1 MVYCGKFLKTD
12 KKIGN
17 RMQDEFFQI
26 FFKILYVCVQLFPV
40 TVSDTQV
47 VDIEVMRLL
56 LLKQQRLNQV

>member
-26 FFKILYVCVQLFPV
+26 FFKILYVCV
-40 TVSDTQV
+40 
-47 VDIEVMRLL
+47 
-56 LLKQQRLNQV
+56 

>member
-1 MVYCGKFLKTD
+1 
-12 KKIGN
+12 
-17 RMQDEFFQI
+17 MQDEFFQI